1 MKFVPMNPAA
11 PVTRMFFM
19 DFILLVPC
27 LKSSASENGNVG
39 MHLTQVTTKCGVH
52 GISPEAEMAEPALS
66 APRDK

>member
-1 MKFVPMNPAA
+1 
-11 PVTRMFFM
+11 M